1 MWMGNLY
8 LKAIGNRFRLK
19 LSVAL
24 LIKRD
29 YSFSISLPGR
39 AHLSSLVHP

>member
-29 YSFSISLPGR
+29 SPDIIGIQM
-39 AHLSSLVHP
+39 